1 MSEESMRKLSIIT
14 LGVSDLE
21 GSIQFYKESLNLKQ
35 TDYASD
41 QIAFFDLDGPQL
53 ALFPKEELAKD
64 VGVPNDGK
72 GFQGITLAQNVASS
86 NDVLALLQ
94 KAVDAGGCLVK
105 PGQPVFWG
113 GFSGYFSDPDGYLWE
128 IACDS
133 DLYAKEQKTPNKA
146 NAHGKI

>member
-1 MSEESMRKLSIIT
+1 MRKLSIIT

-21 GSIQFYKESLNLKQ
+21 SSIQFYKEALDLKQ
-35 TDYASD
+35 TDYVSD
-41 QIAFFDLDGPQL
+41 EIAFFDLDGPQL

-64 VGVPNDGK
+64 AGVPNDGK

-86 NDVLALLQ
+86 KEVLALLQ
-94 KAVDAGGCLVK
+94 KAVDAGGCLIK

-133 DLYAKEQKTPNKA
+133 DLYAKEQENT
-146 NAHGKI
+146 